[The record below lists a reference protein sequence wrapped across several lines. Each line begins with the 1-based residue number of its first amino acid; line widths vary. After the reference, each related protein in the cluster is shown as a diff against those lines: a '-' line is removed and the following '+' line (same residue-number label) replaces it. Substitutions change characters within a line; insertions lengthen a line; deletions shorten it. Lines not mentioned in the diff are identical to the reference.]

1 MSDGRRAV
9 ALGPETWE
17 LFEELVERNKGVFG
31 GCWCIG
37 YHPECGQIPASAH
50 REVKRDR
57 VLNDEAHAALVLDEH
72 GVCQGWAQFGTPDE
86 LAGIKHKRAYDRD
99 APPRPDWRLT
109 CVYVDPKHR
118 RQGYAWAAVAGA
130 LGLIAGA
137 GGGTVEAISE
147 TTEGRVAQG
156 RFLFSATAELLEDF
170 GFERIRQVG
179 KHAWIMTATVADG
192 QDPTGVA

>member
-1 MSDGRRAV
+1 M
-9 ALGPETWE
+9 
-17 LFEELVERNKGVFG
+17 
-31 GCWCIG
+31 
-37 YHPECGQIPASAH
+37 
-50 REVKRDR
+50 
-57 VLNDEAHAALVLDEH
+57 
-72 GVCQGWAQFGTPDE
+72 
-86 LAGIKHKRAYDRD
+86 
-99 APPRPDWRLT
+99 
-109 CVYVDPKHR
+109 YVDPKHW
-118 RQGYAWAAVAGA
+118 RQGYARAAVAGA
-130 LGLIAGA
+130 LGLIAGV